1 MGKVHVVMACIRN
14 LLVCPEIHV
23 LVSGWNTCTFVP
35 YHEYE
40 YMCVWYTLC

>member
-1 MGKVHVVMACIRN
+1 MGNVVMACIRN

-35 YHEYE
+35 HHDTST
-40 YMCVWYTLC
+40 CVCGTLCVD